1 MTLGTKFDWTK
12 ESAAKETKM
21 LNPDVI
27 ETKVPAFAA
36 QLQQLHGDWRKML
49 GKTAEMMLALANDA
63 ALTEKELSKI
73 LHEVQ
78 ITLGSE
84 DNMVGQEES
93 MKMAAAMTNAKFK
106 LLENLKHPMEKAD
119 ANMLA
124 GEILSFI
131 S

>member
-106 LLENLKHPMEKAD
+106 LLENLKHPIEKAD